1 MVTISYISKNSINLM
16 VYIRAKKV
24 KSDQYLYL
32 VKSVWDSKR
41 STSKQQIVKYLG
53 KASEVDKDDIPEEY
67 RNDAKILSVLA
78 SYNPEDI
85 QKREYATKKSKQQLF
100 KKLTDG
106 NLDECIKIYKNY
118 VEIFNIADF
127 FDKILRPVMNQIGE
141 EWDNGKLPI
150 ATEHV
155 ASNVAQTLVKIIME
169 QISGTGNKKKVLL
182 CVPVGEEHHIG
193 CDVLETY
200 LTIKGFKVFNMGT
213 SIPTDSI
220 LDFIKMKK
228 PDVLLISITIGDN
241 ILAGQRLAK
250 KIREKSKIPILIGG
264 YAMQIKNPPKFD
276 GNVIGDI
283 SLEDIP
289 KILRKIPLTN

>member
-1 MVTISYISKNSINLM
+1 MITISYISKILIIVM

-32 VKSVWDSKR
+32 VKSIWDSKK
-41 STSKQQIVKYLG
+41 STSKQEIVKYLG
-53 KASEVDKDDIPEEY
+53 KATEVVKDDIPTEY

-78 SYNPEDI
+78 SFNPEDI
-85 QKREYATKKSKQQLF
+85 QKREDATKKSKQQLF

-118 VEIFNIADF
+118 VEIFNISDF
-127 FDKILRPVMNQIGE
+127 FDKILRPVMSKIGE
-141 EWDNGKLPI
+141 DWQNGKLSI

-155 ASNVAQTLVKIIME
+155 ASNVAQTLVKMIMD
-169 QISGTGNKKKVLL
+169 QVSGSGKKKKIMI

-200 LTIKGFKVFNMGT
+200 LTIKGFKVYNMGT
-213 SIPTDSI
+213 SIPTESI
-220 LDFIKMKK
+220 IEFLNMKK
-228 PDVLLISITIGDN
+228 PDVVLISITIQDN
-241 ILAGQRLAK
+241 VLAGQRLAK
-250 KIREKSKIPILIGG
+250 KIREKSKIPILVGG
-264 YAMQIKNPPKFD
+264 YAMQIDNPPKFE
-276 GNVIGDI
+276 GNVIGET

-289 KILRKIPLTN
+289 KILRKFTLTS

>member
-1 MVTISYISKNSINLM
+1 M

-32 VKSVWDSKR
+32 VKSVWDSKKK
-41 STSKQQIVKYLG
+41 TSKQEIVKYLG
-53 KASEVDKDDIPEEY
+53 KASDVIKDDIPIEF

-85 QKREYATKKSKQQLF
+85 EKREDATKKSKQQLF

-106 NLDECIKIYKNY
+106 NIDECIKIYKNY
-118 VEIFNIADF
+118 IKIFNIADF
-127 FDKILRPVMNQIGE
+127 FDKILRPVMSKVGE
-141 EWDNGKLPI
+141 DWQNGKLAI

-169 QISGTGNKKKVLL
+169 QVTGSGNKKKVML

-200 LTIKGFKVFNMGT
+200 LTIKGFKIFNMGT
-213 SIPTDSI
+213 SIPTESI
-220 LDFIKMKK
+220 IEFINMKK
-228 PDVLLISITIGDN
+228 PDIILISITIQDN
-241 ILAGQRLAK
+241 VLAGQRLAK
-250 KIREKSKIPILIGG
+250 KIREQSKIPILVGG
-264 YAMQIKNPPKFD
+264 YAMQIDDPPKFE
-276 GNVIGDI
+276 GNVIGDT

-289 KILRKIPLTN
+289 KILRKISLAN

>member
-1 MVTISYISKNSINLM
+1 M
-16 VYIRAKKV
+16 VYIRSKKV
-24 KSDQYLYL
+24 KSDHYLYL
-32 VKSVWDSKR
+32 VKSVWDSKKK
-41 STSKQQIVKYLG
+41 TSKQEIVKYLG
-53 KASEVDKDDIPEEY
+53 KASDVIKDDIPVEF

-85 QKREYATKKSKQQLF
+85 QKREDATKKSKQQLF

-106 NLDECIKIYKNY
+106 NLEECIKIYKNY

-127 FDKILRPVMNQIGE
+127 FDKILRPVMSKIGE
-141 EWDNGKLPI
+141 DWENGKLAI

-155 ASNVAQTLVKIIME
+155 ASNVAQTLVKIIMD
-169 QISGTGNKKKVLL
+169 QISGSGKKKKVML

-213 SIPTDSI
+213 SIPTESI
-220 LDFIKMKK
+220 IEFIDMKK
-228 PDVLLISITIGDN
+228 PDVVLISITIQDN
-241 ILAGQRLAK
+241 VLAGQRLAM
-250 KIREKSKIPILIGG
+250 KIREQTKIPILVGG
-264 YAMQIKNPPKFD
+264 YAMQIDNPPKFE
-276 GNVIGDI
+276 GNVIGDT

-289 KILRKIPLTN
+289 KIIRKIPLTN

>member
-1 MVTISYISKNSINLM
+1 M

-32 VKSVWDSKR
+32 VKSIWDSKR
-41 STSKQQIVKYLG
+41 STSKQEIIKYLG
-53 KASEVDKDDIPEEY
+53 KASDVIKDDIPLEF

-85 QKREYATKKSKQQLF
+85 QKREDATKKSKQQLF

-106 NLDECIKIYKNY
+106 NIEECIKIYKNY

-127 FDKILRPVMNQIGE
+127 FDKILRPVMVKIGKDWE
-141 EWDNGKLPI
+141 TGKLTI

-155 ASNVAQTLVKIIME
+155 ASNIAQTLVKIIME
-169 QISGTGNKKKVLL
+169 QSSGAGNKKKVMI
-182 CVPVGEEHHIG
+182 CVPVGEEHHMG

-213 SIPTDSI
+213 SIPTESI
-220 LDFIKMKK
+220 MEFINMKK
-228 PDVLLISITIGDN
+228 PNIVLISITIQDN

-250 KIREKSKIPILIGG
+250 KIRGQSKIPILVGG
-264 YAMQIKNPPKFD
+264 YAMQIENTPKFE
-276 GNVIGDI
+276 GNVIGDT

>member
-1 MVTISYISKNSINLM
+1 M
-16 VYIRAKKV
+16 VYIRAKRV

-32 VKSVWDSKR
+32 VKSIWDSER
-41 STSKQQIVKYLG
+41 STSKQKIVKYLG
-53 KASEVDKDDIPEEY
+53 KASEVVKDDIPNEF
-67 RNDAKILSVLA
+67 RNDDKILSVLA

-85 QKREYATKKSKQQLF
+85 QKREDATKKSKQHLF
-100 KKLTDG
+100 KKLTSG
-106 NLDECIKIYKNY
+106 NIDESIKIYKNY
-118 VEIFNIADF
+118 VEIFNIVDF
-127 FDKILRPVMNQIGE
+127 FDKILRPVMSRIGKEWE
-141 EWDNGKLPI
+141 EGKLAI

-169 QISGTGNKKKVLL
+169 QVSGKGNKKKVML

-213 SIPTDSI
+213 AIPTESI
-220 LDFIKMKK
+220 IDFINMKK
-228 PDVLLISITIGDN
+228 PDVVLISITIQDN

-250 KIREKSKIPILIGG
+250 RIREQSTIPILIGG
-264 YAMQIKNPPKFD
+264 YAMQIDDPPEFEGKI
-276 GNVIGDI
+276 IGDT

-289 KILRKIPLTN
+289 KILKKNPMSVLV